1 MQRWRTLDA
10 WIFATLVLAALVLAG
25 LSVMRW
31 QSLTRL
37 APFNGTLSDPVKDP
51 MAGMIGEVER
61 CAQSSRRFEVS
72 GWMARRGVVRGPHAT
87 RVLLRDDRD
96 GRVWQ
101 LPTELPP
108 RSDVNVRLK
117 RGASGPVDYTTS
129 GYAASLDLRRAKP
142 RIASGLVM
150 IAFDEGQAPAGTRY
164 VIAPIHCRL
173 DAR

>member
-25 LSVMRW
+25 LSVLRW

-37 APFNGTLSDPVKDP
+37 APFEGKVV
-51 MAGMIGEVER
+51 GEAPTATVLGQMER
-61 CAQSSRRFEVS
+61 CARSSRRFEVS
-72 GWMARRGVVRGPHAT
+72 GWMARAGVVRGPHVT

-96 GRVWQ
+96 GRLWQ

-108 RSDVNVRLK
+108 RSDVNVRLN
-117 RGASGPVDYTTS
+117 RGTPGPVDYTTS

-142 RIASGLVM
+142 RIPAGQVL
-150 IAFDEGQAPAGTRY
+150 IACDEGVAQAGTQY
-164 VIAPIHCRL
+164 VLVQIPCRM
-173 DAR
+173 DPA